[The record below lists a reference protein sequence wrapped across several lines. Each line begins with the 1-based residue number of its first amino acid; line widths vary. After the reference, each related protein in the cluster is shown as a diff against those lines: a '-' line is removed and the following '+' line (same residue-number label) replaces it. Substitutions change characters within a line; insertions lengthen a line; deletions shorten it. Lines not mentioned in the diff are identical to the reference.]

1 MSGAI
6 NTFPSLAAQWADIRH
21 LDFEERPLT
30 GGGAVFHA
38 GQYRYLLWRQW
49 NTCQPLLCFIMLNPS
64 KADAD
69 RDDPTST
76 RCNNRAI
83 ALGFGGVLVVNLF
96 AYRATDPRQMKLMMD
111 PVGRWND
118 DAIRF
123 ALSHAGMTIAAWG
136 QDGRH
141 RDRQLDVI
149 AIAKDAGA
157 RLHHLGLTKDG
168 LPRHPLY
175 IARDMY
181 PVAWE
186 DAA

>member
-1 MSGAI
+1 MTPFA
-6 NTFPSLAAQWADIRH
+6 SLAAQWAESRA
-21 LDFEERPLT
+21 LDCVEDNLT
-30 GGGAVFHA
+30 GGGAVFDIAH
-38 GQYRYLLWRQW
+38 QYRYLLWRRW
-49 NTCQPLLCFIMLNPS
+49 NTAQPMLGFIMLNPS
-64 KADAD
+64 RANAGA
-69 RDDPTST
+69 DDPTST

-83 ALGFGGVLVVNLF
+83 SLGYGGVLVANLF
-96 AYRATDPRQMKLMMD
+96 AYRATDPRQMKMMND

-123 ALSHAGMTIAAWG
+123 ALAQAGMVIAAWG

-149 AIAKDAGA
+149 AIAQEHKV

-175 IARDMY
+175 ISRDMY

-186 DAA
+186 MAA